1 MEPQTTSPEPVVA
14 PVVQPTVQPIVQ
26 PVVEATPEIKTKK
39 IPRQRHFL
47 ILFFFSFMW
56 GTFGVDRMY
65 MGLYGTGILKLLTF
79 GGLGLWTMSDFI
91 IVMTG
96 TFKDKQGRVALQ
108 AEEYKKFASR
118 TVFWFTIILAVT
130 ILASGAELIFSI
142 SQIASGG
149 LNLNSI
155 PGASQLTGGSDAS
168 QINSLLKQ

>member
-1 MEPQTTSPEPVVA
+1 MEPEQPSPAPATVAVVDPA
-14 PVVQPTVQPIVQ
+14 PVVVQPAQ
-26 PVVEATPEIKTKK
+26 TTLEAKTKK
-39 IPRQRHFL
+39 IPKQRHFL

-65 MGLYGTGILKLLTF
+65 MGFYGTGILKLLTF

-91 IVMTG
+91 IIMTG
-96 TFKDKQGRVALQ
+96 TFKDKQGRVALE
-108 AEEYKKFASR
+108 AENYKKFASR

-142 SQIASGG
+142 AQIASGG
-149 LNLNSI
+149 VTSI
-155 PGASQLTGGSDAS
+155 PGLSQLTGAGDQS